1 MILGQFLHLK
11 FLCSLRIYD
20 KEVNLWIARN
30 DDILL
35 ALEDK
40 SFENL
45 LKRVKE
51 VATELIGMNKKPD
64 VPVRIVVVDINEAIK
79 NYRNW

>member
-1 MILGQFLHLK
+1 MNRTEYVIKL
-11 FLCSLRIYD
+11 IYD
-20 KEVNLWIARN
+20 KEVYLWIARN
-30 DDILL
+30 DDIPL

-51 VATELIGMNKKPD
+51 VTTELIGMNKKPD

-79 NYRNW
+79 DYRNW

>member
-1 MILGQFLHLK
+1 MNRTEYVIKL
-11 FLCSLRIYD
+11 IYD